1 MTHLNESYVILFLSK
16 VSVLHDVEIIIF
28 KFKQY
33 SFLEVLLNETTPF
46 CIPFETAV
54 VFFKNTFAYWRSFEK
69 TTDRPVG

>member
-33 SFLEVLLNETTPF
+33 SFAKRDNPILYTLWNR
-46 CIPFETAV
+46 CS
-54 VFFKNTFAYWRSFEK
+54 FF
-69 TTDRPVG
+69 

>member
-33 SFLEVLLNETTPF
+33 SF
-46 CIPFETAV
+46 
-54 VFFKNTFAYWRSFEK
+54 
-69 TTDRPVG
+69 